1 MLKKIISIIAATAA
15 LVTSCFAITP
25 DTISVYEKI
34 DQIQLVEL
42 SGSNL
47 TMVYWVVGA
56 VCLLMVLFYIW
67 DRRKKKAAAEYLDQ
81 QENEN
86 QK

>member
-1 MLKKIISIIAATAA
+1 MLKKLISLSLAAAA

-25 DTISVYEKI
+25 DTIGVYEKI

-47 TMVYWVVGA
+47 TMAYLIIGA

-67 DRRKKKAAAEYLDQ
+67 DRKKRKSAARYLEQ
-81 QENEN
+81 QDNE
-86 QK
+86 KE